1 MGNKLMSTFI
11 SKEVQAGLDAA
22 RKASLKRSSRMMV
35 EANGDMFRVLRFW
48 ETGFALDAED
58 APKLRG
64 FVDLYDRGFH
74 LYQCLIVASAEE
86 DGQMIYEFKRLTA
99 THKSA
104 PVDFAIEDRE
114 AVALLENLARL

>member
-1 MGNKLMSTFI
+1 MSTYI

-22 RKASLKRSSRMMV
+22 RTAGQKRSSRMMV
-35 EANGDMFRVLRFW
+35 EANGQSFRVLRFW
-48 ETGFALDAED
+48 DTGFALAAEN

-74 LYQCLIVASAEE
+74 VYQCLIVASAEE
-86 DGQMIYEFKRLTA
+86 NGEMIYEFKRLTA
-99 THKSA
+99 THNTA

-114 AVALLENLARL
+114 AVALLENVARP